1 MYDDAVNDI
10 NFESSTMEKYSFLNH
25 VSSRLGEFLNKHDF
39 ALDKSS
45 SQISPSYVFN
55 LLSFISRQC
64 QIRVFVEHYRIY
76 IEISALGVKD
86 PNLWYEM
93 DVMACFVSGTQPS
106 QWIYNLPRGVPL
118 RQVMEQQLTR
128 WQEILEQYFD
138 QIVPLFSSQDKLRE
152 MRETLNTFVRSYNA
166 EQ

>member
-1 MYDDAVNDI
+1 MDD
-10 NFESSTMEKYSFLNH
+10 YSFLNH
-25 VSSRLGEFLNKHDF
+25 VSSRLGEFLAKHDI

-45 SQISPSYVFN
+45 SQISPGYEFN
-55 LLSFISRQC
+55 LLSFTSQRC

-76 IEISALGVKD
+76 IEISALNVKD
-86 PNLWYEM
+86 PNLWYNM

-128 WQEILEQYFD
+128 WQEILEKYFD
-138 QIVPLFSSQDKLRE
+138 QIVPLFRSQDKLRE
-152 MRETLNTFVRSYNA
+152 MRETLSTFVRSYNA